1 MTLQIKDRL
10 LHISNKRIA
19 EIKNYLNVGLI
30 SYTSTYNSFTKTPRV
45 FSGDGML

>member
-1 MTLQIKDRL
+1 MKLQIKDRR
-10 LHISNKRIA
+10 LHITNKRNV
-19 EIKNYLNVGLI
+19 EIKKYLNIGLI